1 MGHPGLYSLL
11 EAAEFLGVSEMVVK
25 DFIDCGDLATVGSRK
40 EHIRL
45 VDLNK
50 FLGEEPASLQNQE
63 RPVDFSGKQR
73 SNVPC
78 SILIEDISEEE
89 WETMKR
95 EEHKPYFDEQKQR
108 WCIALSLGKDENG
121 RRKRKIISGKSQ
133 MEVWES
139 YKEYIQQHSRE
150 VALVCSDTPI
160 VREGIAAGLRI
171 ASYEPEQDVTVRE
184 CFPEF
189 LRTVRR
195 RVKDRTYG
203 DYLNAS
209 KYILEH
215 LGDKRMYEINRSVLE
230 KFFDELAQD
239 KYAKG
244 KETEPTHYYGQSKI
258 NKVYD
263 LVRRFTKYYSDAGR
277 GSQLLKMDFAA
288 NIEKPKTKAGHKERT
303 TAYTKEDIQKILQA
317 VKSDKMVY
325 CWVSILLATGCR
337 PSEALAL
344 QWGDIDFTGKTVS
357 ITKALGKSADFK
369 DGELKRSSAYRAV
382 IKELKN
388 ERPGQAIGYQH
399 RKLPLEDN
407 ILEAIRVWRFQAEH
421 DAVYMDKK
429 RRNGTEEMIFTG
441 RNGNLRIFDDYAQR
455 YKRLLK
461 KAGLDPSKNNLYR
474 FRHTMCIDLFRRG
487 VDAKTIQMVMGDNSM
502 NVVMDKYANLQQEDV
517 LSKAD
522 CLSGR
527 TREILEA
534 GKQEANSPL
543 VEQV

>member
-1 MGHPGLYSLL
+1 MGHPSLYSLS

-25 DFIDCGDLATVGSRK
+25 DFIDCGDLATVGSQK

-150 VALVCSDTPI
+150 IALVCSDTPI

-288 NIEKPKTKAGHKERT
+288 NIDKPKAIRNGPRHIPRRIFK
-303 TAYTKEDIQKILQA
+303 
-317 VKSDKMVY
+317 KS
-325 CWVSILLATGCR
+325 C
-337 PSEALAL
+337 
-344 QWGDIDFTGKTVS
+344 
-357 ITKALGKSADFK
+357 
-369 DGELKRSSAYRAV
+369 KRSNR
-382 IKELKN
+382 IKWSTAGSVSCW
-388 ERPGQAIGYQH
+388 RPGAVPVKPWPSSGGTLT
-399 RKLPLEDN
+399 LPE
-407 ILEAIRVWRFQAEH
+407 RRF
-421 DAVYMDKK
+421 
-429 RRNGTEEMIFTG
+429 
-441 RNGNLRIFDDYAQR
+441 LLQR
-455 YKRLLK
+455 PWER
-461 KAGLDPSKNNLYR
+461 APTS
-474 FRHTMCIDLFRRG
+474 
-487 VDAKTIQMVMGDNSM
+487 
-502 NVVMDKYANLQQEDV
+502 
-517 LSKAD
+517 
-522 CLSGR
+522 R
-527 TREILEA
+527 TA
-534 GKQEANSPL
+534 S
-543 VEQV
+543 

>member
-1 MGHPGLYSLL
+1 
-11 EAAEFLGVSEMVVK
+11 
-25 DFIDCGDLATVGSRK
+25 
-40 EHIRL
+40 
-45 VDLNK
+45 
-50 FLGEEPASLQNQE
+50 
-63 RPVDFSGKQR
+63 
-73 SNVPC
+73 
-78 SILIEDISEEE
+78 
-89 WETMKR
+89 MKR
-95 EEHKPYFDEQKQR
+95 EEHKPYFDTQKQR

-150 VALVCSDTPI
+150 IALVCSDTPI

-455 YKRLLK
+455 YKRLLR

-534 GKQEANSPL
+534 GKQEANNPL
-543 VEQV
+543 VE